1 MAMRPRRSSSP
12 PQDKAPDW
20 LADPHR
26 FASQWP
32 GLMDPFHQSARPV
45 RLVGW
50 PQVALLVTTG
60 TAITLSLGGMLEET
74 GAIIA
79 LLSAALL
86 VIGMPHGSFDI
97 ALLQHRGPP
106 GASSPSR
113 VLLIALYLA
122 CAMAMYALWRVAPAW
137 GLSVFL
143 LMAGVHFAE
152 DWRNCGSGF
161 IALGIAVALLSAPA
175 LLHTASL
182 RGYFA
187 ILSNDAAARNLVDL
201 LLLIA
206 PAMLA
211 LAAVGVAMLWRA
223 REHRLAIAAGCGVTA
238 MLVLPPRARLC
249 AVLLPRAL
257 PDPVRRSCACAG
269 AARPSSMGRNRDPA
283 DTWRSGH
290 GGGHFYAE
298 QGRGDHAGCVCRK
311 LCGAVRAHSPA
322 HAGACDGAA
331 QRQMGLGAEAV
342 LTLALRLA
350 WPWMIAARLPS
361 MHCASASTFC
371 ATSRPIGVRS

>member
-1 MAMRPRRSSSP
+1 
-12 PQDKAPDW
+12 
-20 LADPHR
+20 
-26 FASQWP
+26 
-32 GLMDPFHQSARPV
+32 MDPFHPPARPV

-60 TAITLSLGGMLEET
+60 TAIALSLGGMLEET
-74 GAIIA
+74 GATIA
-79 LLSAALL
+79 LLSTALL

-106 GASSPSR
+106 GASPPPR

-152 DWRNCGSGF
+152 DWRSCGSAF
-161 IALGIAVALLSAPA
+161 IALGIALALLSAPA
-175 LLHTASL
+175 LLHAASL

-187 ILSNDAAARNLVDL
+187 ILSNDAASRNLVDL

-238 MLVLPPRARLC
+238 MLVLPP
-249 AVLLPRAL
+249 VHGFAL
-257 PDPVRRSCACAG
+257 FFCLVHSPIQ
-269 AARPSSMGRNRDPA
+269 
-283 DTWRSGH
+283 
-290 GGGHFYAE
+290 F
-298 QGRGDHAGCVCRK
+298 GDHARALGLRGLRQWGGTVIPLTLGGLGMAVAIFMLNR
-311 LCGAVRAHSPA
+311 GAVITQ
-322 HAGACDGAA
+322 DVFAA
-331 QRQMGLGAEAV
+331 SFVALSVLTAPHMLVPVMVRLSVRWGLGQ
-342 LTLALRLA
+342 
-350 WPWMIAARLPS
+350 
-361 MHCASASTFC
+361 
-371 ATSRPIGVRS
+371 RPF